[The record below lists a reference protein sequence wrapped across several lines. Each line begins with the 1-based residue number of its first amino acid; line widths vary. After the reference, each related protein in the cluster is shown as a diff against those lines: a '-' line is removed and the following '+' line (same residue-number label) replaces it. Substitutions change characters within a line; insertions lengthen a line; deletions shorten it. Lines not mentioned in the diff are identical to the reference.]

1 MLSARPDG
9 IPPTGSIVPVW
20 PGLAPGSESWTWS
33 EQEST
38 LHGDRTVRNVATPTL
53 EVFAPAGEPGGS
65 AVVIAP
71 GGAFHY
77 LSIDHEGTEL
87 ARRMASRGVA
97 AFVLRYR
104 VRHTPEDDAE
114 MLRLDREL
122 AEHLERTR
130 PGASQRERIGQA
142 AVEARALAEED
153 GRQAIRFLRA
163 RARDWAID
171 AERIGFVGFSAGAGV
186 ALAAATSADRG
197 SRPGFVAALYGPR
210 PEGMVV
216 PPEAPDLFLGH
227 VSDDPV
233 VPAAESV
240 ASWEAWQAAR
250 RPAELHLFRTG
261 GHGFGTK
268 RQGADSDVWLELF
281 ERWLQGLGLV
291 GSP

>member
-1 MLSARPDG
+1 MSARADG
-9 IPPTGSIVPVW
+9 IPPTGSIVPIW

-38 LHGDRTVRNVATPTL
+38 LHGDRTVRNVSTPTL

-65 AVVIAP
+65 AVIIAP
-71 GGAFHY
+71 GGAFYY

-87 ARRMASRGVA
+87 ARRMAARGVA

-104 VRHTPEDDAE
+104 VRRTPEDDAE

-122 AEHLERTR
+122 AEHLERTG

-186 ALAAATSADRG
+186 AVAAATATERG
-197 SRPGFVAALYGPR
+197 SRPDFVAALYGPR
-210 PEGMVV
+210 PEEMIV
-216 PPEAPDLFLGH
+216 PQDAPVLFLGH

-233 VPAAESV
+233 VPASESV
-240 ASWEAWQAAR
+240 ALWEAWRATRQ
-250 RPAELHLFRTG
+250 PVELHLFRSG

-268 RQGADSDVWLELF
+268 RQGADSDAWLDLF